1 MSGINL
7 REPKPSIKR
16 KQLEK
21 RAIAIVNHMP
31 QTQGQGLKSLSALLI
46 PPLAAGYDVLPS
58 LKAAGYD
65 AAAFRAAGCDCTIV
79 ITAGFSAVEAKAA
92 GYDAAA
98 FRAAG
103 CNLKTFT
110 TAGFS
115 LEEAKSAGYD
125 AAAFRAAGC
134 DWATVIRVGFTAVE
148 AKAAGYDAAA
158 VAPPPKVTQPPPPPL
173 SSSSSHFSRPG
184 PRHRPCVSV

>member
-7 REPKPSIKR
+7 RELKPSDKR
-16 KQLEK
+16 KQLEQ

-31 QTQGQGLKSLSALLI
+31 QTQGQDLKSPSALLI

-65 AAAFRAAGCDCTIV
+65 AAAFSAAGCNLTTV

-98 FRAAG
+98 AHSAG
-103 CNLKTFT
+103 YDVR
-110 TAGFS
+110 S
-115 LEEAKSAGYD
+115 LLSLFGYD
-125 AAAFRAAGC
+125 AAAAAGC
-134 DWATVIRVGFTAVE
+134 DV
-148 AKAAGYDAAA
+148 
-158 VAPPPKVTQPPPPPL
+158 
-173 SSSSSHFSRPG
+173 SRFFFREG
-184 PRHRPCVSV
+184 E

>member
-1 MSGINL
+1 MRLNNRIILQARLSGINL
-7 REPKPSIKR
+7 REPKPSDKR
-16 KQLEK
+16 KQLEQ

-46 PPLAAGYDVLPS
+46 PPQAAGYDVLPS

-65 AAAFRAAGCDCTIV
+65 AAAFRAAGC
-79 ITAGFSAVEAKAA
+79 
-92 GYDAAA
+92 
-98 FRAAG
+98 
-103 CNLKTFT
+103 NLKTFT
-110 TAGFS
+110 AAGFS
-115 LEEAKSAGYD
+115 LEEAKAAGYD

-158 VAPPPKVTQPPPPPL
+158 VAPPPKVTQPPPPLL

>member
-7 REPKPSIKR
+7 REPKPSDKR
-16 KQLEK
+16 KQLEQ

-46 PPLAAGYDVLPS
+46 PPPAAGYDVLPS

-65 AAAFRAAGCDCTIV
+65 AAAFRAAGCDWATV
-79 ITAGFSAVEAKAA
+79 ITAGFS
-92 GYDAAA
+92 
-98 FRAAG
+98 
-103 CNLKTFT
+103 
-110 TAGFS
+110 
-115 LEEAKSAGYD
+115 
-125 AAAFRAAGC
+125 
-134 DWATVIRVGFTAVE
+134 AVE

-158 VAPPPKVTQPPPPPL
+158 VAPPPKVTQPPPPLL